1 MHLRPLRHR
10 DFSLL
15 WWAGLI
21 SLTGTWAM
29 RVALPLYVLALTG
42 SPACVAAVVAAAL
55 AGTILLGPVGG
66 AYVDRWDRRRVVVAV
81 NALLALTMLPLIVL
95 DEPRRWPIAVAVA
108 FVEAALNQFGQP
120 AENALLPRL
129 VRATELVA
137 ANALN
142 GLNNNTGRLFGPVLG
157 GVVAATVGLPGA
169 AVLNAATFAVAAVLC
184 ALIAGRHRARDTVP
198 PRLLGDLV
206 DGFRAAAGL
215 RTVRAI
221 AVLLAVTSVG
231 EGVMSTLV
239 AVFVTGPLG
248 ADSRALGSMM
258 SAQAVGGVVGS
269 LLSARLA
276 HRFRPVPLIAASYA
290 CFGVVDV
297 LIFNCP
303 RLGAGLWP
311 VVALFGLAGVPVGV
325 HVPVIWALF
334 QRTTPDAVRGRAFA
348 AIWTGAAVAGV
359 VGAALAGW
367 LGGTVDVLTL
377 LTVQGVGPILAAAL
391 FRLIAGAGP
400 APETRTPGRPAVPL
414 TRSAGRCDGEVSTP
428 PPTRRSPP

>member
-1 MHLRPLRHR
+1 MNLRPLRHR

-29 RVALPLYVLALTG
+29 RVALPIYVLALTG
-42 SPACVAAVVAAAL
+42 SPASVAAVVAAAL
-55 AGTILLGPVGG
+55 VGTILFGPIGG

-81 NALLALTMLPLIVL
+81 NGLLALTVLPLVL
-95 DEPRRWPIAVAVA
+95 VDEPRRWPVAVAVA

-129 VRATELVA
+129 VPAAELVA

-142 GLNNNTGRLFGPVLG
+142 GLNNNTGRLFGPALG
-157 GVVAATVGLPGA
+157 GAVAATVGLPGA
-169 AVLNAATFAVAAVLC
+169 AVLNATTFAVAAGLC
-184 ALIAGRHRARDTVP
+184 ALITGRHRARDTVP
-198 PRLLGDLV
+198 PRMLGDLV
-206 DGFRAAAGL
+206 DGVRAAVGL
-215 RTVRAI
+215 RAVRAI
-221 AVLLAVTSVG
+221 AVLIGVTAVG
-231 EGVMSTLV
+231 EGLMNALL

-248 ADSRALGSMM
+248 ADSRALGAMM

-269 LLSARLA
+269 VLSSRLA
-276 HRFRPVPLIAASYA
+276 RRCRPVPLIAASYA
-290 CFGVVDV
+290 CFGVIDV
-297 LIFNCP
+297 AIFNSP
-303 RLGAGLWP
+303 RAGAGVWP

-334 QRTTPDAVRGRAFA
+334 QRTTPDALRGRAFA

-367 LGGTVDVLTL
+367 LGGTVDVRTL

-391 FRLIAGAGP
+391 FGLIAGA
-400 APETRTPGRPAVPL
+400 APETRTPGPPAVPL
-414 TRSAGRCDGEVSTP
+414 TRSAARCDGGVSTD
-428 PPTRRSPP
+428 PPTPRSTP